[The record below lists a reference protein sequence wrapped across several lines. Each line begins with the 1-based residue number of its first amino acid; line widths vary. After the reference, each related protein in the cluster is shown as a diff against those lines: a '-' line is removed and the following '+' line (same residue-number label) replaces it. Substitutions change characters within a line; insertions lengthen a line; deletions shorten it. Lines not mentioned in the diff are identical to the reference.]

1 MNGGI
6 LLISKRIQDIQ
17 LSSTLA
23 ATQKTRELKAE
34 GRDIISLT
42 VGEPDFDTPKYILD
56 AANKAMYEG
65 KGHHYTDSAGI
76 AELRQAIADF
86 HKKHDFVSYEMDEIF
101 VSAGAKLILYYLFQ
115 ALVNEGDEVLIPIPY
130 WVSYSEQIR
139 LAGGVPVFIETDPEN
154 GFVLTEELLDRYTSD
169 KTKLLV
175 LNSPSNPSGAVFNE
189 EQLRI
194 IGDYCV
200 RKNILIIADEI
211 YYKLVFNGA
220 KSQSIASLSEEIRQQ
235 SIIVNGMS
243 KAFAMTGWRI
253 GYALGSKNVMQAINK
268 IASQTSGNAAGISQY
283 AALAALTEGSDFMEE
298 NRKLF
303 ETRLN
308 AAYPLVK
315 DLPGFKLYEK
325 PRGAFYLFPECSE
338 AAKMTGYDTVD
349 AFTMALLEEAHVGLV
364 AGSGFGMP
372 KHIRFSYA
380 TSTEEFAEGVQ
391 RIKTFME
398 KHRAK

>member
-1 MNGGI
+1 
-6 LLISKRIQDIQ
+6 
-17 LSSTLA
+17 
-23 ATQKTRELKAE
+23 
-34 GRDIISLT
+34 
-42 VGEPDFDTPKYILD
+42 
-56 AANKAMYEG
+56 
-65 KGHHYTDSAGI
+65 
-76 AELRQAIADF
+76 
-86 HKKHDFVSYEMDEIF
+86 
-101 VSAGAKLILYYLFQ
+101 
-115 ALVNEGDEVLIPIPY
+115 
-130 WVSYSEQIR
+130 
-139 LAGGVPVFIETDPEN
+139 AGGVPVFIETDPEN

-253 GYALGSKNVMQAINK
+253 GYALGSKKVMQAINK

-325 PRGAFYLFPECSE
+325 PMGAFYLFPECSE

-349 AFTMALLEEAHVGLV
+349 AFTMALLEE
-364 AGSGFGMP
+364 
-372 KHIRFSYA
+372 
-380 TSTEEFAEGVQ
+380 
-391 RIKTFME
+391 
-398 KHRAK
+398 